1 MARDHLHVVL
11 LPGSTFGHLI
21 PFFQLSVAL
30 AKAGIHVSFV
40 STPRNIHKLPKLPPN
55 LATLINME
63 FPLPSLG
70 NDLLPEGAEATI
82 DVPVKSCDF
91 TIHAQGEKKKKKLEN
106 ATSLSVES
114 VESKLALKIITI
126 TYK

>member
-40 STPRNIHKLPKLPPN
+40 STPRNIHRLPKLPPN
-55 LATLINME
+55 LATLINMVE

-82 DVPVKSCDF
+82 DVPVTSCDF
-91 TIHAQGEKKKKKLEN
+91 TVHVHGKKKKKLEN
-106 ATSLSVES
+106 ATPLSVES
-114 VESKLALKIITI
+114 KRALKIITI
-126 TYK
+126 TYI